1 MPMTMLTPY
10 IARSASL
17 LHGGIL
23 AFAVLLFS
31 ACAEDKNPPPTAIA
45 AKSAEQMQNADFRIV
60 SAKSDAFEGES
71 ALQIDASEAFASEQD
86 FNAAI
91 SVLDGKNLSVDGSWQ
106 LSYRDA
112 NRLYFK
118 GITAGTDYKVTVN
131 AGLVSASGKE
141 IKQRFEQNIS
151 SVQQPPTMGFAG
163 QGSLLPSK
171 ASQGLPIRT
180 VNVDAVQVDFMRVR
194 PESVPRVLSGY
205 AFRGRTSGWSLNDIT
220 DYAEAVYGNQ
230 FSIDDDR
237 PNTQIVSYLPIQ
249 GIKELQAPG
258 LYFAIMKKPGDFSN
272 EFEVTHYMVSDLAL
286 HVRRYGAQTLVLSR
300 SLSTGLALPNTKL
313 TLLSKFGEPLAQ
325 GETDANGQALLS
337 AAPDNSMVLLGE
349 SDKELTAL
357 PFSQPALD
365 LSEYPI
371 NGQTA
376 DANTIFIWSGRD
388 LYRPGELVRLSGL
401 LRDFDGK
408 PVPDRPIYASLK
420 QPDGKTYASLTL
432 NPGKLG
438 YVEWQRTLP
447 ADVPTGRWAAEFST
461 DPEGK
466 GRAHRFEFK
475 IEEFLPERLKLDLTS
490 PQTRL
495 LAGETLTL
503 DVAGAYLYGA
513 PANGNRFSAK
523 YNLSAASEA
532 IPSMPGYRFGDL
544 VNLPKPELVEIADQT
559 LDAEGK
565 LQTTIAVDKTLVTG
579 PIAINIAGSV
589 FETGGRATTRGF
601 KRVIWP
607 AEQVLG
613 VRPLFA
619 DDDAGSNSLAAFEI
633 QRADL
638 DGKSLTG
645 SVSVK
650 LIRERRDYRWS
661 YNSGSGWVADFTS
674 SFSETPVQTVA
685 LDGKT
690 AKKIEFPVEWGDYRI
705 ELTDSATGLVTRY
718 PFHAG
723 WSWGS
728 DNLGPDARPDKV
740 KLAMDKSAYK
750 VGDTVELTITPPNSG
765 EGLLLI
771 ESDHLLESRPFTV
784 KDSVTLDVTIK
795 PEWDRHD
802 VYFSAMV
809 FKPGSNTEFITP
821 KRALGMMHLPM
832 DRSAR
837 QLEVKLTAPAKIL
850 PERDLEVRVQVP
862 ALKGKTAS
870 VSLHAV
876 DQGITNITRFEVP
889 NPFKHFFAQRAF
901 AIDLYDVYGRVI
913 EALEG
918 NAARFRFGGD
928 AGISEL
934 PQAAR
939 KTAKVQTIDLF
950 SGQVALDANGEA
962 VVKLPVP
969 DFNGSLKVSALVYSD
984 DRFGLSAAETIV
996 RAPIVVEA
1004 SLPRVL
1010 APGDVSKLSIDVQN
1024 FTGKTGEFN
1033 VSAKSDAGLTL
1044 VGGSRTITLQDLEK
1058 QTLSFD
1064 ISAGRIGIA
1073 AVSVSLSGNGAKFS
1087 RNFETVVRPA
1097 WGDQRSTRFESLSN
1111 SKGIDLSVSS
1121 AGFYADTVRSRVS
1134 LSNRAPIPVAEA
1146 AKELFDYPYGCIE
1159 QTSSRLLPFVTL
1171 DDAALVKLGMSP
1183 IDPKRRKDSVNAG
1196 LGRLASMQS
1205 QNGHFNYWPGT
1216 DYVEVL
1222 FTPLV
1227 AELLL
1232 DAQAQGYDLP
1242 PQTLQ
1247 KALERLK
1254 TDLLSG
1260 GEVNYDR
1267 VFLDNADHLRFSY
1280 NAHAA
1285 FVLAKVK
1292 QAPLGSLRTL
1302 YDGANAKSLSPLPL
1316 VRIGLALK
1324 AAGDQKRGDAA
1335 LAQAFGARWVYPKD
1349 RWLADY
1355 GSEMRDQALA
1365 LALALEADAL
1375 PKGQESKLLEI
1386 AYQAR
1391 AKDYFSTQERATLVR
1406 LAKSMARGPDRLEGT
1421 LIVGANRE
1429 PFATSGLF
1437 ARDLSMADLNA
1448 GAKIELSAPQVYL
1461 LQQTA
1466 GIPRTAPA
1474 VRADPVSI
1482 TRAYFNIDGTRF
1494 SGNQIAEGEQLVV
1507 RLTIESKIWMPDAL
1521 VVDLLPG
1528 GLEAENLNLVPTEQ
1542 LAAIEIDGIKVSDA
1556 RSELYPRTEEF
1567 RDDRYVVALN
1577 LREGKTMAY
1586 YVARAVS
1593 PGNFVVPPPMM
1604 EDMYR
1609 PELQAIGVSIPER
1622 IEVSGGV
1629 NR

>member
-1 MPMTMLTPY
+1 MPSPIFTPLSPQSAPIKKRLQGSLHTFML
-10 IARSASL
+10 AVS
-17 LHGGIL
+17 
-23 AFAVLLFS
+23 VLLLG
-31 ACAEDKNPPPTAIA
+31 ACGDENNAPPAAIV
-45 AKSAEQMQNADFRIV
+45 AKSAEQIQQADFRIV
-60 SAKSDAFEGES
+60 SVKSEVWEGDS
-71 ALQIDASEAFASEQD
+71 VLQIDASEAFASEQD
-86 FNAAI
+86 FNAKI
-91 SVLDGKNLSVDGSWQ
+91 SVQDDKNVSVDGSWQ

-118 GITAGTDYKVTVN
+118 GIAAGTDYQVTVN
-131 AGLVSASGKE
+131 SGLISASGKE

-151 SVQQPPTMGFAG
+151 SVAQPPTMGFAG
-163 QGSLLPSK
+163 QGSLLPSR
-171 ASQGLPIRT
+171 ATQGLPIRT
-180 VNVDAVQVDFMRVR
+180 VNVSSVQVDFLRVR
-194 PESVPRVLSGY
+194 TDAVPRVLSNF
-205 AFRGRTSGWSLNDIT
+205 AFRGRTSGWSLNDIS
-220 DYAEAVYGNQ
+220 DYAENVYGNQ

-249 GIKELQAPG
+249 NIKELQAPG
-258 LYFAIMKKPGDFSN
+258 LYFAVMKKPGDFGN

-300 SLSTGLALPNTKL
+300 SLSTGLALPGTKL
-313 TLLSKFGEPLAQ
+313 KLLSKFGEPLAQ

-337 AAPDNSMVLLGE
+337 AAPDNTMVLLGE
-349 SDKELTAL
+349 NAAELTAL

-365 LSEYPI
+365 LSEYPVK
-371 NGQTA
+371 GQTA

-432 NPGKLG
+432 NPGALG

-475 IEEFLPERLKLDLTS
+475 IEEFLPERLKLDLS
-490 PQTRL
+490 SQQTRL
-495 LAGETLTL
+495 LAGEVLTL

-523 YNLSAASEA
+523 YNLSSASDPIA
-532 IPSMPGYRFGDL
+532 SMPGFRFGDL
-544 VNLPKPELVEIADQT
+544 VNLPKPELIEIADQA

-565 LQTTIAVDKTLVTG
+565 LQTTIAVDKALITG
-579 PIAINIAGSV
+579 PMAINVSGSV
-589 FETGGRATTRGF
+589 FETGGRAITRGF

-613 VRPLFA
+613 IRPLFA
-619 DDDAGSNSLAAFEI
+619 DDDAGSNSLAAFEV
-633 QRADL
+633 QRTDL
-638 DGKSLTG
+638 DGKALPG
-645 SVSVK
+645 SASVK

-661 YNSGSGWVADFTS
+661 YTSGAGWIADFTS
-674 SFSETPVQTVA
+674 SFTETPAQTLN

-705 ELTDSATGLVTRY
+705 ELTDSTTGLVTRY

-728 DNLGPDARPDKV
+728 DNLGPDARPDKI
-740 KLAMDKSAYK
+740 KLALDRSAYK
-750 VGDTVELTITPPNSG
+750 VGDAVKLTITPPNPG

-784 KDSVTLDVTIK
+784 KDSITLDLTIK

-802 VYFSAMV
+802 VYFSAIV
-809 FKPGSNTEFITP
+809 FKPGSNKEFVTP
-821 KRALGMMHLPM
+821 KRAIGMMHLPM
-832 DRSAR
+832 DRSQR
-837 QLEVKLTAPAKIL
+837 QLEVKLTAPEKML
-850 PERDLEVRVQVP
+850 PERDLEVRVQVT
-862 ALKGKTAS
+862 ALKGKKAS

-901 AIDLYDVYGRVI
+901 VIDLYDVYGRVI

-918 NAARFRFGGD
+918 KALRFRFGGD
-928 AGISEL
+928 AGLSEL

-950 SGQVALDANGEA
+950 SGQVTLDANGEA
-962 VVKLPVP
+962 VIKLPVP
-969 DFNGSLKVSALVYSD
+969 DFNGSLKVSALVYSE
-984 DRFGLSAAETIV
+984 DRFGLSQAETIV

-1010 APGDVSKLSIDVQN
+1010 APNDVSKLSIDVQN
-1024 FTGKTGEFN
+1024 FTGKTGEFS
-1033 VSAKSDAGLTL
+1033 VSAKADSGLTL
-1044 VGGSRTITLQDLEK
+1044 SGGVRKITLQDLEK

-1064 ISAGRIGIA
+1064 ISAGRIGVA
-1073 AVSVSLSGNGAKFS
+1073 SVSVSLVGNGAKFS
-1087 RNFETVVRPA
+1087 RSFETVVRPA
-1097 WGDQRSTRFESLSN
+1097 WGDKRSTRFESLSN
-1111 SKGIDLSVSS
+1111 PTDIDLSVQS
-1121 AGFYADTVRSRVS
+1121 AGFYPDTVRSRIS

-1183 IDPKRRKDSVNAG
+1183 IDPKRRKESVNAG
-1196 LGRLASMQS
+1196 LGRLASMQAE
-1205 QNGHFNYWPGT
+1205 NGHFNYWPGT

-1232 DAQAQGYDLP
+1232 DAQAHGYELP

-1267 VFLDNADHLRFSY
+1267 V
-1280 NAHAA
+1280 
-1285 FVLAKVK
+1285 
-1292 QAPLGSLRTL
+1292 
-1302 YDGANAKSLSPLPL
+1302 
-1316 VRIGLALK
+1316 
-1324 AAGDQKRGDAA
+1324 
-1335 LAQAFGARWVYPKD
+1335 
-1349 RWLADY
+1349 
-1355 GSEMRDQALA
+1355 
-1365 LALALEADAL
+1365 
-1375 PKGQESKLLEI
+1375 
-1386 AYQAR
+1386 
-1391 AKDYFSTQERATLVR
+1391 
-1406 LAKSMARGPDRLEGT
+1406 
-1421 LIVGANRE
+1421 
-1429 PFATSGLF
+1429 
-1437 ARDLSMADLNA
+1437 
-1448 GAKIELSAPQVYL
+1448 
-1461 LQQTA
+1461 
-1466 GIPRTAPA
+1466 
-1474 VRADPVSI
+1474 
-1482 TRAYFNIDGTRF
+1482 
-1494 SGNQIAEGEQLVV
+1494 
-1507 RLTIESKIWMPDAL
+1507 
-1521 VVDLLPG
+1521 
-1528 GLEAENLNLVPTEQ
+1528 
-1542 LAAIEIDGIKVSDA
+1542 
-1556 RSELYPRTEEF
+1556 
-1567 RDDRYVVALN
+1567 
-1577 LREGKTMAY
+1577 
-1586 YVARAVS
+1586 
-1593 PGNFVVPPPMM
+1593 
-1604 EDMYR
+1604 
-1609 PELQAIGVSIPER
+1609 
-1622 IEVSGGV
+1622 
-1629 NR
+1629 